1 MAKKNASTK
10 GKQFGF
16 WFYTGDWLKDPELRF
31 CSIFAR
37 GLLVDLLC
45 FMFESKERGYLVWPD
60 GSPRTNE
67 EIADA
72 VSGGDRLEKLE
83 AIAELERKGVLSRD
97 SRGVLFSRRMA
108 RLGEISQTRS
118 ESGSKGGS
126 KTQAKVKQTCGQTEE
141 QTGSKEVGV
150 SDSDSVSDSDKN
162 ISLSL
167 PADDPNGLIGKDV
180 IVPDYMREW
189 FIRWLDWRWQ
199 DSGKK
204 PPATLQQTWIMEL
217 HSRGQEKAIADLQF
231 SISKQAKNLLK
242 VENDFDKIKTAQV
255 ATKQF
260 SRETN
265 ADKAR
270 KLLEDLKNGSQ

>member
-1 MAKKNASTK
+1 MAGDWIKIEHGLLNKPEVMLLADALDISHFEAVGHLIAFRLWVDMNMSPSCPQVRGTKKGLDRVAGRDGFADALISVGWLDIESDKISIPGYEVHLSKSAKERAKGQKKKAAQRSKVSLAMSPTK
-10 GKQFGF
+10 GDENGTEGGTREEKRR
-16 WFYTGDWLKDPELRF
+16 E
-31 CSIFAR
+31 
-37 GLLVDLLC
+37 
-45 FMFESKERGYLVWPD
+45 EYL
-60 GSPRTNE
+60 
-67 EIADA
+67 
-72 VSGGDRLEKLE
+72 
-83 AIAELERKGVLSRD
+83 
-97 SRGVLFSRRMA
+97 
-108 RLGEISQTRS
+108 
-118 ESGSKGGS
+118 
-126 KTQAKVKQTCGQTEE
+126 
-141 QTGSKEVGV
+141 
-150 SDSDSVSDSDKN
+150 
-162 ISLSL
+162 SLSL
-167 PADDPNGLIGKDV
+167 PADDPNRLIGKDV

-260 SRETN
+260 GRETN